1 MLEANNLTFKAGS
14 REIVS
19 DVSVQ
24 FPPGGLTL
32 VIGPNGAGKSTLIK
46 LLAGLV
52 RPHAGSVKYDGI
64 DIRETNERELA
75 KHRAVLSQTVEVAF
89 PLSVKEVVMMGRYPH
104 FGNAPGE
111 VDNDI
116 VAELLHSFDLTGL
129 SDRNYQALSGG
140 ERQRVNFARV
150 LAQISNSANTDD
162 TRRRYLFLDEPLT
175 FLDIAH
181 QIEFMKRVD
190 DFARSPN
197 VVTVGVIHD
206 LNIASRYADQIVVLH
221 EGRVEAAGTGADVL
235 QTDLIRRVFNV
246 KPTFVPFDQSGMYMI
261 FD

>member
-1 MLEANNLTFKAGS
+1 MLEANNLTFKVGS

-19 DVSVQ
+19 DVSAS
-24 FPPGGLTL
+24 FPPGQLTL
-32 VIGPNGAGKSTLIK
+32 MIGPNGAGKSTLIK
-46 LLAGLV
+46 LLSGLV
-52 RPHAGSVKYDGI
+52 RAHAGSVKYDGT

-75 KHRAVLSQTVEVAF
+75 KCRAVLSQTVEVAF
-89 PLSVKEVVMMGRYPH
+89 PLTVKEVVMMGRYPH
-104 FGNAPGE
+104 FGNKPGE
-111 VDNDI
+111 VDTEI
-116 VAELLHSFDLTGL
+116 VVELLHSFDLTEL

-150 LAQISNSANTDD
+150 LAQISNSANADD

-181 QIEFMKRVD
+181 QIEFMKRVH

-197 VVTVGVIHD
+197 VVTVGVVHD
-206 LNIASRYADQIVVLH
+206 LNITSRYADQIVVLH
-221 EGRVEAAGTGADVL
+221 EGKVEAIGSGAEVL
-235 QTDLIRRVFNV
+235 QPDLIRRVFNV
-246 KPTFVPFDQSGMYMI
+246 NPTFVPIDPSGMYMI